1 MEIRDERPGE
11 EDAIHVLT
19 AEAFRP
25 MPYSSGTEPAIIRAL
40 RASGTLTL
48 SLVAVEDGAI
58 VGHVAFSPVTIEG
71 QDDGWFGLGPISVRA
86 DRQRQGIG
94 RALIAEGLARLAKRG
109 AHGCALIGDPAVY
122 GGSGFTSGRL
132 SYGELDP
139 RLVQH
144 IVLKGE
150 APSGEL
156 RFAPAFDIGPGE

>member
-1 MEIRDERPGE
+1 MEIRDERPGDD
-11 EDAIHVLT
+11 DAIHALT

-40 RASGTLTL
+40 RASGALTL

-58 VGHVAFSPVTIEG
+58 VGHVAFSPVAIDG
-71 QDDGWFGLGPISVRA
+71 QDEGWFGLGPISVRA

-94 RALIAEGLARLAKRG
+94 RALIAEGLRRLAERG

-122 GGSGFTSGRL
+122 GGSGFKSGDLR
-132 SYGELDP
+132 YGDLDP

-156 RFAPAFDIGPGE
+156 RFAPAFDAAAEA

>member
-1 MEIRDERPGE
+1 MEIRDERPGD
-11 EDAIHVLT
+11 EDAIHILT

-40 RASGTLTL
+40 RASGALTL

-58 VGHVAFSPVTIEG
+58 VGHVAFSPVAIDGTDE
-71 QDDGWFGLGPISVRA
+71 GWFGLGPISVRA

-94 RALIAEGLARLAKRG
+94 RALIAEGLRRLAERG
-109 AHGCALIGDPAVY
+109 ARGCALIGDPAVY

-132 SYGELDP
+132 RYGDLDP

-144 IVLKGE
+144 VALKGE

-156 RFAPAFDIGPGE
+156 RFAPAFDVGTGD

>member
-1 MEIRDERPGE
+1 MEIRDERPGD

-40 RASGTLTL
+40 RASGALTL

-58 VGHVAFSPVTIEG
+58 VGHVAFSPVAIDGAE
-71 QDDGWFGLGPISVRA
+71 GWFGLGPISVRA

-94 RALIAEGLARLAKRG
+94 RALIAEGLRRLAERG

-132 SYGELDP
+132 RYGDLDP

-150 APSGEL
+150 TPSGEI
-156 RFAPAFDIGPGE
+156 RFAPAFDVGAGD